1 MHIMNKILIIL
12 LSLTAVLTGCQ
23 KEFEKTYTLSVDAHE
38 YSFSAEETSFHLYVY
53 CSDSWTASLDSE
65 TDWIRIVAGT
75 EKGIGVGLVRLE
87 IDYNDVEVRDVNL
100 IITNGEYVQ
109 TIHISQKYDSTNWVI
124 K

>member
-1 MHIMNKILIIL
+1 MHIMNKVLIIL
-12 LSLTAVLTGCQ
+12 LSLVAILTGCQ
-23 KEFEKTYTLSVDAHE
+23 KEFEKTYTLNVDAHE

-75 EKGIGVGLVRLE
+75 EKGTGVGLVRLE

-100 IITNGEYVQ
+100 IITSGEYVQ

>member
-1 MHIMNKILIIL
+1 MHIMNKILIFL
-12 LSLTAVLTGCQ
+12 LSLVAFFTSCQ
-23 KEFEKTYTLSVDAHE
+23 EEFEKTYTLEVDAHE
-38 YSFSAEETSFHLYVY
+38 YIFSSEEKSFHLYVY
-53 CSDSWTASLDSE
+53 CSGAWTASLDSE

-75 EKGIGVGLVRLE
+75 EKGDGIGLVRLE

-100 IITNGEYVQ
+100 IITSGEYVQ